1 MHPLALVVAE
11 TEWLM
16 WFRLVVMAGGHW
28 QQASHHR
35 RTEKYQI
42 MLNTYEVLGKKIEN
56 TRLTLV
62 R

>member
-11 TEWLM
+11 MEWSM
-16 WFRLVVMAGGHW
+16 WFRLVAMVGGHW

-35 RTEKYQI
+35 RTEKCQMMI
-42 MLNTYEVLGKKIEN
+42 DMYEVLGKKI
-56 TRLTLV
+56 LTLV